1 MAERLPETS
10 AAPRTSNLPV
20 EPVGEVA
27 RKNYVLAL
35 ALTGIVVLMV
45 VGSVLVSLV
54 YLHYD

>member
-1 MAERLPETS
+1 MTERLPE
-10 AAPRTSNLPV
+10 AAPPRTTNLPV

-35 ALTGIVVLMV
+35 ALTAIVVLMV
-45 VGSVLVSLV
+45 VGAVLVSLV